1 MRPLPNTPARLSP
14 SGPPDRPTQDATPP
28 DPPDKPTHHRRA
40 ERKGRVA
47 SRLAPRRLVPRRR
60 WTRVCLGV
68 VAALLALVVG
78 GITGLY
84 VTTPLPT
91 EPQRGVTD
99 EGSTVYFDDGRT
111 PIFRFGANRQTVRHD
126 QIPDR
131 VRWAVLSAEDRGFY
145 TGHGVSMSGT
155 FRALWNNASGGDTQ
169 GGSTITQQLARNYY
183 KGLSKRRTMGRKV
196 KEILISVKL
205 ARQRNRDQILDLYL
219 NTIYFGRQTSGVQAA
234 ARAYFGKDVWQLSV
248 AEAALLAAMIQR
260 PAYFRTQGNDAPAR
274 ALRDRWRY
282 VLDGMVSMG
291 KLTRGEADA
300 ERFPRTVK
308 EWQGVGVS
316 GQSTFVRQRVLE
328 ELEAS
333 GIPAQSVVNGR
344 MRIYT
349 ALNDGWMRAAGDAV
363 RGAGESRWA
372 ASVRGGLVAVDPKDG
387 AVRAFYGGDPAR
399 SQYDAVFNPVAQVG
413 STFKPFVLAAAVRR
427 GTDVR
432 SRVYGT
438 SPLNFAP
445 DGELTPMAAPGM
457 KVKNDEHIGS
467 LGPVDLGRATA
478 LSVNT
483 GYMKLAFETGIGNVV
498 RMAEDLGVPEP
509 AIRPY
514 RAQAGVTLGI
524 ATIPAVRQA
533 AAYAA
538 FANGGIAVAPHL
550 VTRIVDA
557 SGHDVPLPWARTGA
571 RVLSHEQAAQVN
583 WATRRTVTEGTGR
596 RAALPGRVSAGKTG
610 TTDHN
615 RAAWYVGYVP
625 NLSTA
630 VMMADTR
637 GRTLRDAAHR
647 PISGEDAP
655 TVIWHAFMARIS
667 GSLPVRAF
675 DEPVF
680 AGTVRDWTDSR
691 VPVHP
696 ARPPSGRSEAAGT
709 PGQRPDGTPPP
720 SADPKSKGRGK
731 ARH

>member
-1 MRPLPNTPARLSP
+1 MPARP
-14 SGPPDRPTQDATPP
+14 GRR
-28 DPPDKPTHHRRA
+28 RRA
-40 ERKGRVA
+40 KRRGRVVA
-47 SRLAPRRLVPRRR
+47 RLVPRRR
-60 WTRVCLGV
+60 WARICLGV
-68 VAALLALVVG
+68 VAALLVLVVG
-78 GITGLY
+78 GATALY

-91 EPQRGVTD
+91 EAQRGVTD
-99 EGSTVYFDDGRT
+99 EGSAVYFDDGRT
-111 PIFRFGANRQTVRHD
+111 PILRFGANRETVRHD

-145 TGHGVSMSGT
+145 SGHGVSMTGT

-183 KGLSKRRTMGRKV
+183 KGLSQKRTLGRKA

-274 ALRDRWRY
+274 ALRDRWHY
-282 VLDGMVSMG
+282 VLEGMVAMG
-291 KLTRGEADA
+291 RLSRGQADA
-300 ERFPRTVK
+300 EKFPRTVK

-316 GQSTFVRQRVLE
+316 GQATFVRQRVLE
-328 ELEAS
+328 ELEAA

-349 ALNDGWMRAAGDAV
+349 GLNKDWMRAAEDAV
-363 RGAGESRWA
+363 RGAGESHWA

-399 SQYDAVFNPVAQVG
+399 SQYDTVFNPIAQVG

-427 GTDVR
+427 GTGVR
-432 SRVYGT
+432 TRVYAK

-445 DGELTPMAAPGM
+445 NGELTPLKAPGM

-498 RMAEDLGVPEP
+498 QMAEDLGVPEP
-509 AIRPY
+509 ILRPY
-514 RAQAGVTLGI
+514 KAQAGVTLGI
-524 ATIPAVRQA
+524 TTIPAARQA

-538 FANGGIAVAPHL
+538 FANGGIAVTPHL
-550 VTRIVDA
+550 VTRVVDA

-571 RVLSHEQAAQVN
+571 RVLSREQSAQVN
-583 WATRRTVTEGTGR
+583 WAMRRTVTEGTGH

-615 RAAWYVGYVP
+615 RAAWYVGYFP
-625 NLSTA
+625 NLSAA

-655 TVIWHAFMARIS
+655 TVIWRAFMARIS
-667 GSLPVRAF
+667 GSLPLRTF

-680 AGTVRDWTDSR
+680 TGTVHDWTDSR

-696 ARPPSGRSEAAGT
+696 ALPPSGRPEAGGT
-709 PGQRPDGTPPP
+709 PGTGRTPPP
-720 SADPKSKGRGK
+720 SVDPRTREREK
-731 ARH
+731 ARAGEKARR